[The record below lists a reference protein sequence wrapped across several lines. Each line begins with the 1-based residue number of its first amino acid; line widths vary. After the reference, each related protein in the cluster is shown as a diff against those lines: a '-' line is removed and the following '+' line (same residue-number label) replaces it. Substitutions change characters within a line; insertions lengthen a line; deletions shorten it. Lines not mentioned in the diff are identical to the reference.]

1 MQAAFSG
8 FLRHIEK
15 QADLS
20 IRIPADVEQGHRFPL
35 IGWQRLNGVYYPFHI
50 KKPFT
55 YKKAKI

>member
-1 MQAAFSG
+1 MQVTFSD

-35 IGWQRLNGVYYPFHI
+35 IGWQRLNGV
-50 KKPFT
+50 
-55 YKKAKI
+55 